1 MVKKMLMALFYV
13 DEADNTKDTILI
25 ADKDMFGTDELK
37 KEVSRQVKAYLRV
50 TLNDDDL
57 CQLLN
62 GETLRVKDCFF
73 GDNAGDDEYSLGWE
87 EIPSILHYNEE

>member
-57 CQLLN
+57 RQLLN
-62 GETLRVKDCFF
+62 GETLRVKDSIF
-73 GDNAGDDEYSLGWE
+73 GENSEDDEYSLGWE
-87 EIPSILHYNEE
+87 EIPCMLHYNEE

>member
-1 MVKKMLMALFYV
+1 MALFYV

-50 TLNDDDL
+50 KLDDDDL
-57 CQLLN
+57 RQLLN
-62 GETLRVKDCFF
+62 GETLRVKDFFF
-73 GDNAGDDEYSLGWE
+73 GDNAGYDEYSLGWE

>member
-1 MVKKMLMALFYV
+1 MVKKILMALFYV

-50 TLNDDDL
+50 KLDDDDL
-57 CQLLN
+57 RQLLN
-62 GETLRVKDCFF
+62 GETLRVKDYFF
-73 GDNAGDDEYSLGWE
+73 GENAGVD
-87 EIPSILHYNEE
+87 

>member
-1 MVKKMLMALFYV
+1 MVKKILMALFYV

-25 ADKDMFGTDELK
+25 ADKDVFGTDELK

-50 TLNDDDL
+50 KLDDDDL
-57 CQLLN
+57 RQLLN
-62 GETLRVKDCFF
+62 GETLRVKDFF
-73 GDNAGDDEYSLGWE
+73 FSDTAGVDEYSLGWE

>member
-1 MVKKMLMALFYV
+1 MVKKILMALFYV

-50 TLNDDDL
+50 KLDDDDL
-57 CQLLN
+57 RQLLN
-62 GETLRVKDCFF
+62 GGTLRVKDFFF
-73 GDNAGDDEYSLGWE
+73 GDIAGCDE
-87 EIPSILHYNEE
+87 